1 MGGFLELLPSLILII
16 VCILA
21 LLTVSGTRYSKKKTF
36 IIIGIYTLVIAVSN
50 YLIFRSH
57 EIKFF
62 DSWASLT
69 VFLPE
74 FILVYFLGKRKPLSR
89 IVAIINSYVAFY
101 IIVLLRNVIEI
112 YFNYRI
118 FTYILYF
125 FAIPLLFYYLVK
137 FYKGFHDEVE
147 SLSPK
152 LLTLLGAYSLFILIE
167 FYVYRYL
174 SNSTAAYVLRLEIFG
189 VAVISVYII
198 SIMFFN
204 FILKQY
210 KETFIKAKEK
220 DNVDRQLQNIVE
232 QYKVKEEKDDELR
245 IVRHDMRHLLI
256 TVSSL
261 IQQSKLTQAQQ
272 LIDEYIKTID
282 NTKIIKYCNDP
293 IINSIISYYK
303 SICIRNKINLKI
315 KIKNIETP
323 KNIKSSDIA
332 ILISNCFDNAINAS
346 MKLSKNRYIE
356 FKFINTDGKLV
367 LQVKNNYK
375 GDIQYDSNELPTNLN
390 ENHGIGTQS
399 IASFCKK
406 NKLTLDYDIT
416 DSLFTI
422 SIIF

>member
-1 MGGFLELLPSLILII
+1 MNGFLELLPSLILIV

-21 LLTVSGTRYSKKKTF
+21 LLVVSGTKYTKKKTF
-36 IIIGIYTLVIAVSN
+36 IIIGIYSLVISIFN

-62 DSWASLT
+62 DNWSALT

-74 FILVYFLGKRKPLSR
+74 FILVYFLGKRRPLSK
-89 IVAIINSYVAFY
+89 IVAIINSFVAFY

-112 YFNYRI
+112 YFNYMI

-125 FAIPLLFYYLVK
+125 FAIPLLFFYLIK
-137 FYKGFHDEVE
+137 FYRGFHEEVE

-152 LLTLLGAYSLFILIE
+152 LLAILGAYSLFILIE

-232 QYKVKEEKDDELR
+232 QNKLKEEKDNELR

-256 TVSSL
+256 TISSL

-272 LIDEYIKTID
+272 MIDEYIKTIE
-282 NTKIIKYCNDP
+282 NTKVIKYCNDP

-303 SICIRNKINLKI
+303 SICLKNKINLKI
-315 KIKNIETP
+315 KVKNLIVP
-323 KNIKSSDIA
+323 NNIKSSDIA

-346 MKLSKNRYIE
+346 MKLTKNRYIE
-356 FKFINTDGKLV
+356 FKFINNDDKLV
-367 LQVKNNYK
+367 LQVKNNYN
-375 GDIQYDSNELPTNLN
+375 GNIQYDSNELPTNLN